1 MQNNSNYKID
11 WKNIFSFIYETGKIT
26 DLNNYSYYF
35 LQKLNKLIPFYAANF
50 FLFDENEEIIESPV
64 CLNVNNQALNAYNS
78 YYYQIDAIREIAFNQ
93 IEPSR
98 STDLMDYK
106 KWVKTEYFTDFL
118 KKNNLYYSC
127 GIDIHHQERLLGTIS
142 LFRDKNDNDF
152 SLKDLLYLKLIS
164 QQCSNQLNKLFIINN
179 LERKIQKNR
188 HGLLEKAGQKFQLT
202 EREKELLKLLIEG
215 KNNQEIAQDLFISIN
230 TVKKHLSH
238 IFNKTEVKNRTELV
252 SLIYKVR

>member
-11 WKNIFSFIYETGKIT
+11 WKNIFSFIYETGRIT
-26 DLNNYSYYF
+26 NLNNYSYYF

-50 FLFDENEEIIESPV
+50 FLFNENEGIIDSPV
-64 CLNVNNQALNAYNS
+64 CFNVSDQALNAYNN
-78 YYYQIDAIREIAFNQ
+78 YYYKIDAIREIAFNQ

-106 KWVKTEYFTDFL
+106 KWVNTEYFTDFL
-118 KKNNLYYSC
+118 EKNNLYYSC

-142 LFRDKNDNDF
+142 LFRDQNDNDF
-152 SLKDLLYLKLIS
+152 SRKDLLYLKLIS
-164 QQCSNQLNKLFIINN
+164 QQCSNHLNKLFMINK
-179 LERKIQKNR
+179 LEKKIKKKRSQ
-188 HGLLEKAGQKFQLT
+188 LLEKAGQKFQLT

-215 KNNQEIAQDLFISIN
+215 KNNQEIAQNLFISIN

-238 IFNKTEVKNRTELV
+238 IFNKTEVHSRTELV
-252 SLIYKVR
+252 SLIFKA